1 MNQIRLFLYDIIT
14 MIIVVIML
22 SACSGFLDSQW
33 VQTTD
38 GALFWASPADTT
50 MSYSWEG
57 ETFDSIANGK
67 GTLSKIDT
75 VGNSL
80 PQQFNMF
87 YGATSDEDIV
97 SMDDGSRY
105 VGCTDGDMMEG
116 FGVLDKGNELYIG
129 SFHESKPNGY
139 LKYFKNG
146 KLFYD
151 GYWKNGAFFGEGT
164 LYKEDGSIKSGEWN
178 NGTLVQTLIE
188 KNLPQ
193 GHYYG
198 YARNGKPDG
207 LGKMNYADSSLY
219 VGKWH
224 NGKWHGQ
231 GLYVHGKDSIYGE
244 WKSGKVC
251 GDVIYRTP
259 TLLFEGSFVDNIPVG
274 EGNLA
279 LSDGSYYSG
288 CWLDGKRNGYGNM
301 LFPNGDSYF
310 GEWANN
316 TFHGTGTY
324 KYTNEHAV
332 YKGEWSKGLQ
342 HGIGYY
348 KDLNFVYNGQ
358 WEQGWMN
365 GDGHLYFKNG
375 DKYEGTLHNNL
386 LDGVG
391 CYTYANGNRYEGEFV
406 NGKING
412 LGVFQFKNGDRYE
425 GEFVNGKIYGDGT
438 MYLVNKNGTVTI
450 TGFWPADGSFPK
462 EASIMFANGDLY
474 EGPLQNGKPTNNG
487 TWTSGKERQ
496 AKLNKVEKSFTHQ
509 ANELYKKHRETIN
522 WCLMGASAVVTAIE
536 GASAGTVVGAPIA
549 VMAHGVNVAINVA
562 DAGMA
567 IASSSIDVA
576 ENAYTGESNDE
587 AIKELRQEVALNAAF
602 ILVPKVAKVAVKPLK
617 TGLKNI
623 KRSSAAMQLLKK
635 PGALFLKKSSLKF
648 VRGKVMG
655 KVVRLE
661 VSINKGVRCVEKKLV
676 QGKITGKSMIAMGR
690 LLTRLKNQTVSY
702 SSFLKQLKDNP
713 ALKNKLKLSAQGS
726 SSNLKYNMNLCGTAK
741 WFSKN
746 ERYKRWLKLPK
757 THIEA
762 HHVIPSNP
770 TTEMGRNAREVWVK
784 YFGSVDHPCNGIWL
798 GRRRGAY
805 LGLAK
810 GSNHGTNSKN
820 AQYEQNVAAALM
832 NTYNKYKKQY
842 AKDPD
847 KMRQVLAETADNIK
861 HQLYEGKIAILGDA
875 HEVHSAWSIFKDKA
889 ASDVISNAARGM
901 INKIEKIK

>member
-1 MNQIRLFLYDIIT
+1 MKQIKLLLYNIIT
-14 MIIVVIML
+14 MVVVMIL
-22 SACSGFLDSQW
+22 VSACSGGLDSQW
-33 VQTTD
+33 VRTTD
-38 GALFWASPADTT
+38 GALFWASPVDTT
-50 MSYSWEG
+50 MSYSWKG

-75 VGNSL
+75 AGNSL

-87 YGATSDEDIV
+87 YGATSDEDIL

-105 VGCTDGDMMEG
+105 VGCTDGDKMEG
-116 FGVLDKGNELYIG
+116 FGVLDKGNELFVG

-139 LKYFKNG
+139 LKYYKKG

-151 GYWKNGAFFGEGT
+151 GYWKDGAFFGEGT

-178 NGTLVQTLIE
+178 NGTLIQTLVNT
-188 KNLPQ
+188 NLPQ

-198 YARNGKPDG
+198 YVRNGKPDG
-207 LGKMNYADSSLY
+207 LGKMNYANSSLY
-219 VGKWH
+219 AGKWH
-224 NGKWHGQ
+224 AGKWHGQ

-244 WKSGKVC
+244 WRAGKIC

-259 TLLFEGSFVDNIPVG
+259 QLLFEGSFIDNVPVG
-274 EGNLA
+274 EGNLT

-288 CWLDGKRNGYGNM
+288 CWLDGKRNGYGDM
-301 LFPNGDSYF
+301 VFSNGDSYF
-310 GEWANN
+310 GEWNNN

-324 KYTNEHAV
+324 KYAKEHAV

-342 HGIGYY
+342 HGNGYY

-358 WEQGWMN
+358 WDQGWMD

-386 LDGVG
+386 LDGIG

-438 MYLVNKNGTVTI
+438 MYLFSKKGTVAI

-462 EASIMFANGDLY
+462 VASILFANGDLY
-474 EGPLQNGKPTNNG
+474 EGPLQNGMPTDKG

-496 AKLNKVEKSFTHQ
+496 AKLNKVEKSFAHQ
-509 ANELYKKHRETIN
+509 ANVFYKKHRETIN

-536 GASAGTVVGAPIA
+536 VVSASTVAGAPIA
-549 VMAHGVNVAINVA
+549 AMAQGVNMAINAA

-567 IASSSIDVA
+567 IASASIDVA
-576 ENAYTGESNDE
+576 ENDYLGESNDE
-587 AIKELRQEVALNAAF
+587 AVEKLGKELALNAAF
-602 ILVPKVAKVAVKPLK
+602 ILVPKVTKVALKPLK

-623 KRSSAAMQLLKK
+623 KRSSAAIQLLKK
-635 PGALFLKKSSLKF
+635 PGALLLKKSSLKF

-655 KVVRLE
+655 KVFRLE
-661 VSINKGVRCVEKKLV
+661 VSSKKGIRCIGKKLV
-676 QGKITGKSMIAMGR
+676 NGKVTGKPMYALER
-690 LLTRLKNQTVSY
+690 LLTRLKDQTVSY
-702 SSFLKQLKDNP
+702 SSFLKQLKANP
-713 ALKNKLKLSAQGS
+713 ALKDKLKMSAQGS
-726 SSNLKYNMNLCGTAK
+726 SSNLKHNMNLCGTAK

-746 ERYKRWLKLPK
+746 VRYKKWLKLK
-757 THIEA
+757 KLHIEP
-762 HHVIPSNP
+762 HHIIPSNP
-770 TTEMGRNAREVWVK
+770 TTEMGRNARKIWVK
-784 YFGSVDHPCNGIWL
+784 YFDSVDHPCNGIWL

-810 GSNHGTNSKN
+810 GSNHSPNSKE
-820 AQYEQNVAAALM
+820 YEQKVAIALV
-832 NTYNKYKKQY
+832 NTFKKYKKQY

-847 KMRQVLAETADNIK
+847 KMRQVLAETVDNIK
-861 HQLYEGKIAILGDA
+861 SQIYKGKIAIGNGS
-875 HEVHSAWSIFKDKA
+875 HEVHTAWSIFKDKA
-889 ASDVISNAARGM
+889 ASDVISNAARSITTKIDK
-901 INKIEKIK
+901 IN